1 MNSKFIKKS
10 IVIATLAGAMLI
22 PVRYVA
28 AAEEAQ
34 VLNFVK
40 QDVELNENFLINA
53 VAEIKKDADAEITI
67 KIESSEEIKMNAIL
81 ANKSFANVQKDYLKV
96 FVAEDEN
103 GELAGKIFADSVLK
117 LVARTD
123 EWSCVESGDLKGYIK
138 TSDLLT
144 GKDAIAKAKEILA
157 EKYPEKDIL
166 TLTEEEI
173 QVGFSVGETKEA
185 EEARIAAEEAAKKAA
200 EEARKAAE
208 EARIAAEKAA
218 REKKGLDVVSYAKQ
232 FLGNPYVW
240 GGTSLTNGTDC
251 SGFVKGVY
259 AHFGISLP
267 RTSYSMRGVGYEVS
281 YSEIQP
287 GDIVC
292 YSGHVGIYAGNGQIV
307 NAIDERSGIGMS
319 NARYA
324 GIITIRRMF

>member
-1 MNSKFIKKS
+1 MNSKFIKKG
-10 IVIATLAGAMLI
+10 IILATLASVMI
-22 PVRYVA
+22 VPVQQTV
-28 AAEEAQ
+28 AAEETE
-34 VLNFVK
+34 VLSFVK
-40 QDVELNENFLINA
+40 RDVELNENFLINA
-53 VAEIKKDADAEITI
+53 VAEIKKDADAEVTI
-67 KIESSEEIKMNAIL
+67 KIESSEEIKLNVLL
-81 ANKSFANVQKDYLKV
+81 ADKSFANVQEDYLKV
-96 FVAEDEN
+96 FVTEDEN
-103 GELAGKIFADSVLK
+103 GEFAGKVFADSVLK
-117 LVARTD
+117 LVERTD
-123 EWSCVESGDLKGYIK
+123 EWSYIESGDLKGYIK

-144 GKDAIAKAKEILA
+144 GKDAIARAKEILA
-157 EKYPEKDIL
+157 EKYPEKDVL

-173 QVGFSVGETKEA
+173 EAGFSTGETKVA
-185 EEARIAAEEAAKKAA
+185 EEARIAAEKAAK
-200 EEARKAAE
+200 KAAE

-218 REKKGLDVVSYAKQ
+218 REQKGRDVVSYAKQ

-267 RTSYSMRGVGYEVS
+267 RTSYSMRSVGYEVS

-307 NAIDERSGIGMS
+307 NAIDESSGIGMS
-319 NARYA
+319 NARYT

>member
-1 MNSKFIKKS
+1 MNSKFIRKG
-10 IVIATLAGAMLI
+10 IVLATLAGTMLI
-22 PVRYVA
+22 PVQHVA

-53 VAEIKKDADAEITI
+53 VAEIKKDADAEVTI

-96 FVAEDEN
+96 FVAEDEK
-103 GELAGKIFADSVLK
+103 GELAGKLFADSVLK
-117 LVARTD
+117 LVERTE
-123 EWSCVESGDLKGYIK
+123 EWSCIESGDLKGYIK
-138 TSDLLT
+138 TSDLII
-144 GKDAIAKAKEILA
+144 GRDAIVRAKEILA
-157 EKYPEKDIL
+157 EKYPEKDVL

-173 QVGFSVGETKEA
+173 QTGFTTGETKEA
-185 EEARIAAEEAAKKAA
+185 EEARIAAEKARIAA
-200 EEARKAAE
+200 EEAARKAAE

-218 REKKGLDVVSYAKQ
+218 RAQKGLDVVSYAKQ

-267 RTSYSMRGVGYEVS
+267 RTSYSMRSVGYAVS

-292 YSGHVGIYAGNGQIV
+292 YPGHVGIYAGNGQIV
-307 NAIDERSGIGMS
+307 NAIDESSGIGMS
-319 NARYA
+319 NARYT
-324 GIITIRRMF
+324 GIVTIRRMF